1 MALVRENT
9 AIAETANPGL
19 VLVVDDEGPLRS
31 SLRSLMRSA
40 GFDVAVF
47 ESCDDFLSYD
57 LEDVPCCLLLD
68 LRMRGQSGLDLQAR
82 LLQDKVD
89 IPIIFLT
96 ACGDISTTVAAMK
109 AGAHDFLCK
118 PIAEQDLMGAVA
130 SALEKHRAVRTARRK
145 LEEVR
150 RSYEALSSREGEV
163 MRHVALGM
171 NSKEIARLVGISE
184 ITASIHLENAM
195 KKMNAHSF
203 PQLVLR
209 ARQLQL
215 C

>member
-1 MALVRENT
+1 MAIVRENT
-9 AIAETANPGL
+9 AIAATANPGL

-31 SLRSLMRSA
+31 SLRSPLRSA
-40 GFDVAVF
+40 GFDVEVF

-57 LEDVPCCLLLD
+57 LPGVPCCLLLD

-82 LLQDKVD
+82 LLEDKVD
-89 IPIIFLT
+89 IPIIFLS
-96 ACGDISTTVAAMK
+96 ACADISMTVAAMK
-109 AGAHDFLCK
+109 SGAHDFLCK
-118 PIAEQDLMGAVA
+118 PIAEQDLMRAVA
-130 SALEKHRAVRTARRK
+130 SALEKHRAVRTTRRK

-209 ARQLQL
+209 ARQRQL